1 MKTFL
6 RFISEAPDSNKA
18 KEQARKLNLKSDGH
32 GGWLDSKGEFVAK
45 TEGGK
50 LKFYNQRQRAGQDP
64 PQPKG
69 VNTPVATQGRP
80 AAAQAPAPAPKLKAA
95 EPEGSD
101 LDKTLDTLT
110 VVFGRFNPPT
120 AGHEKL
126 IKHAEKVAAGGD
138 LKIYPSRTQDNSKNP
153 IDPDMKVSYMRKMF
167 PDFEE
172 QIINDSEMRSIFN
185 VLIAAAEEGYKG
197 IQIVVGADRLGEFE
211 SLATKY
217 NGDLYNFDEIKTVS
231 AGPREDDAEGVEGVS
246 SSKQRKAVMDD
257 DYTTF
262 KRGLPKAMDDADGQA
277 LFDAVRTGLSQKKDK
292 KKKDVEEEI
301 DLWMVA
307 PKLDPRG
314 LRENYFRKNIFNI
327 GDMVESLNTGL
338 IGKII
343 RRGTNYLIS
352 VTEDNVMFK
361 SWTHDLAEYTE
372 KHMERRMR
380 DEKHPNMLVGTGGAR
395 KNAQAMVHGQQ
406 KIKNF
411 NIKEFI
417 NKYKLRK

>member
-69 VNTPVATQGRP
+69 VNTPIATQGRP
-80 AAAQAPAPAPKLKAA
+80 AAQAAPAPAAKPKAA

-101 LDKTLDTLT
+101 LDKALDTLT
-110 VVFGRFNPPT
+110 VVFGRFNPLT

-126 IKHAEKVAAGGD
+126 LQQAEKVAAGGD
-138 LKIYPSRTQDNSKNP
+138 LKIYPSRTVDSKKNP

-172 QIINDSEMRSIFN
+172 QIQNDAEMRSIFN
-185 VLIAAAEEGYKG
+185 VLVTAAEEGYTG
-197 IQIVVGADRLGEFE
+197 INIVVGADRLGEFE

-217 NGDLYNFDEIKTVS
+217 NGDLYNFKEIKTVS
-231 AGPREDDAEGVEGVS
+231 AGPRDDDAEGLEGVS

-257 DYTTF
+257 DYTAF
-262 KRGLPKAMDDADGQA
+262 KRGLPKGMDDADGQA
-277 LFDAVRTGLSQKKDK
+277 LFDAVRVGMNKKDDK

-352 VTEDNVMFK
+352 VTEDNMMFK

-380 DEKHPNMLVGTGGAR
+380 DKVHPNMLVGTGA
-395 KNAQAMVHGQQ
+395 VSYTHLTLPTTP
-406 KIKNF
+406 
-411 NIKEFI
+411 
-417 NKYKLRK
+417 YV

>member
-69 VNTPVATQGRP
+69 VNTPVATYDKRGA
-80 AAAQAPAPAPKLKAA
+80 AAAQAPAAKPKAA

-101 LDKTLDTLT
+101 LDKALDTLT

-126 IKHAEKVAAGGD
+126 LQQAEKVAAGGD
-138 LKIYPSRTQDNSKNP
+138 LKIYPSRTVDNKKNP

-167 PDFEE
+167 PNFEE
-172 QIINDSEMRSIFN
+172 QIVNDAEMRSIFN
-185 VLIAAAEEGYKG
+185 VLVTAAEEGYTG
-197 IQIVVGADRLGEFE
+197 INIVVGADRLGEFE

-217 NGDLYNFDEIKTVS
+217 NGDLYNFKEIKTVS
-231 AGPREDDAEGVEGVS
+231 AGPRDDDAEGLEGVS

-257 DYTTF
+257 DYQAF
-262 KRGLPKAMDDADGQA
+262 KRGLPKGMDDADGQA
-277 LFDAVRTGLSQKKDK
+277 LFDAVRVGMNK
-292 KKKDVEEEI
+292 KKKDDKKVEEEI

-352 VTEDNVMFK
+352 VTEDNIMFK

-380 DEKHPNMLVGTGGAR
+380 DKKHPNMLVGTGGAR
-395 KNAQAMVHGQQ
+395 KNVQAMVHGQK

-411 NIKEFI
+411 NIREFI
-417 NKYKLRK
+417 NKYKIKK